1 MKTFKCVLIEPHYH
15 FIEVIAANQEDAEDE
30 ALREFNAKHPEVRD
44 VEVYYTTE
52 EKK

>member
-15 FIEVIAANQEDAEDE
+15 FIEIIAATQEDAEDQ
-30 ALREFNAKHPEVRD
+30 ALSEFNAEHPEARD